1 VTAPVYLITGH
12 ELLAHEALAKLRA
25 ELGTDP
31 LSEGSFDSSSPA
43 AEIRS
48 ALETPSLLGGRR
60 LVVVS
65 GAHSL
70 DKEGTESLAAYIE
83 SPSPSSILV
92 LLAEGRTR
100 LADPVRRVGE
110 VVALEAPRG
119 RRLVRWIRDRA
130 ALKGTTVDDRAGWAL
145 IDAVGTELRDL
156 DGALEQLAT
165 ASPAGGR
172 ASVEDVRKLFPRLAD
187 ERIYVLTDAVGDRR
201 LDTAMEALRRLLE
214 QGEEPLVLFGAVVA
228 HVRRLVL
235 AREVVSGGAAAVARA
250 LGLPEWRA
258 ERVARQARS
267 FREEELVAA
276 VAALAAADVEMK
288 GGDLPPEIA
297 LERAV
302 IEIVERVPEESLGR

>member
-1 VTAPVYLITGH
+1 MTAPVYLFTGH
-12 ELLAHEALAKLRA
+12 ELLAQEALARLRA

-31 LSEGSFDSSSPA
+31 LSEASFDASSPA
-43 AEIRS
+43 AEIRA

-60 LVVVS
+60 LVVVA
-65 GAHSL
+65 GAQAL
-70 DKEGTESLAAYIE
+70 DKTGTDWLAGYIE
-83 SPSPSSILV
+83 SPSPSAVLV

-100 LADPVRRVGE
+100 LADAVRRAGE

-119 RRLVRWIRDRA
+119 RRLVRWIRDRG
-130 ALKGTTVDDRAGWAL
+130 ALKGTSLDDRAGWAL
-145 IDAVGTELRDL
+145 VDAVGTELRDL
-156 DGALEQLAT
+156 DRALDQLAT
-165 ASPAGGR
+165 ASAGGR
-172 ASVEDVRKLFPRLAD
+172 ARVEDVRRLFPRLAD

-201 LDTAMEALRRLLE
+201 LDTAAEALRRLLD

-235 AREVVSGGAAAVARA
+235 ARAVASGGAPAVARA

-258 ERVARQARS
+258 DRVARQARS

-276 VAALAAADVEMK
+276 MAALAAADVEMK

-302 IEIVERVPEESLGR
+302 IEIVQRAPEEPLGR